1 MFHAVERPG
10 SQGRRCGAE
19 RPASGREA
27 RSTSACGS
35 AHANVTAADL
45 ASPMERE
52 TTPIFLSEH
61 MKTHTQLRP
70 PAQKL
75 GWILGLRSLP
85 SRSKDCARPGRL
97 PQPMALGRRF
107 QPLGVLLIRRAERRT
122 AWLGEPKC
130 GAVTAAPQ
138 NPAYFTESGSGKGPC
153 SSPRLKT
160 TPASPDALA
169 NCSSFITPLSRAF
182 IPVWARNPEGVSFV
196 SN

>member
-1 MFHAVERPG
+1 MCVGQHTLMSPQQTRPDRQTLM
-10 SQGRRCGAE
+10 SPQWT
-19 RPASGREA
+19 RPARRREK
-27 RSTSACGS
+27 
-35 AHANVTAADL
+35 L
-45 ASPMERE
+45 P
-52 TTPIFLSEH
+52 PFFLSEH

-70 PAQKL
+70 PAQKP
-75 GWILGLRSLP
+75 GWILGLHSLP

-130 GAVTAAPQ
+130 GAVTVAPQ
-138 NPAYFTESGSGKGPC
+138 NPAYFTEAGSGKGPC